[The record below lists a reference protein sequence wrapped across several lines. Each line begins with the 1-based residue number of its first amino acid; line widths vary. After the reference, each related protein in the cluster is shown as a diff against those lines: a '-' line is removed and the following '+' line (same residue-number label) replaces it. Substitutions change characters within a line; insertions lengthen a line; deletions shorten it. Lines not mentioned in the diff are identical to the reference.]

1 MLLLPLVPINVMLPP
16 PDVLRVPPLIEIP
29 WAAPVVAFDEEVIE
43 IGLLTPEEVKLA
55 AQLNPMLPLPDPP
68 LIELVATTDPPVEK
82 SAPTLIPWPDPPV
95 DPPPVQFVKVIV
107 PVVPVVQAAGRE
119 TP

>member
-43 IGLLTPEEVKLA
+43 MGLLTPEEVKLA
-55 AQLNPMLPLPDPP
+55 AQLNPILPGPVPPAIFVPITLPL
-68 LIELVATTDPPVEK
+68 VAKAVP
-82 SAPTLIPWPDPPV
+82 ALIP
-95 DPPPVQFVKVIV
+95 
-107 PVVPVVQAAGRE
+107 
-119 TP
+119 